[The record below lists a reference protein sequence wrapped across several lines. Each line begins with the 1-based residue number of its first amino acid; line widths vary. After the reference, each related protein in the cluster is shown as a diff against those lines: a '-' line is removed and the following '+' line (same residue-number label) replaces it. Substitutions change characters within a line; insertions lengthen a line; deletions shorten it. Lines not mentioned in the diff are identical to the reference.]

1 MEERAPPAAGTF
13 FFLFFDV
20 TLRRILR
27 TPFWVSNVRTPRP
40 PGGRSRVLYSRER
53 EGGQTHTL
61 VCVRGTHTHT
71 REKLWSWLYPAR
83 SSRVLVWLTAS
94 RRHCQRPRES
104 PQAVFPDRTWALRRA
119 AGFSLVCAIPRSAPA
134 ARLSSGCVSAHLRAG
149 RHMLCS
155 PTCTPT
161 RGPSG
166 RRAVT
171 LGRAAGAP
179 AVERIATTLLTQVC
193 AHLPL

>member
-1 MEERAPPAAGTF
+1 MA
-13 FFLFFDV
+13 
-20 TLRRILR
+20 
-27 TPFWVSNVRTPRP
+27 
-40 PGGRSRVLYSRER
+40 
-53 EGGQTHTL
+53 
-61 VCVRGTHTHT
+61 HTHT

-119 AGFSLVCAIPRSAPA
+119 AGFSLVGAIPRPWSAPA

-149 RHMLCS
+149 RHMLCC

-171 LGRAAGAP
+171 LGSAAGAP
-179 AVERIATTLLTQVC
+179 AVERIATTLLTSLKC
-193 AHLPL
+193 ALTFHGEQAAVGIHLAPDPLFPVSRQLSELSSGSHRRRRRVADTAFRATLRERLTR